1 MPWHFAALPYALPS
15 AIAMLVSLSVAFLV
29 WQRRTAPGA
38 LALIG
43 LLSAATIWSGG
54 NALEVL
60 SGNAASKFFWLRVE
74 YLGVTTAPVMFLLF
88 VLGYTGRER
97 WITPRLALVLG
108 ALPLTTFLFALTNFN
123 NLMWLPQTPPLN
135 QYGDLLTLNL
145 KSGVWWWFNVAWAY
159 LLLLVGTV
167 LILLSVWR
175 SPQLYRQQSTSL
187 LVGVFTPWISNLIF
201 VVSLYF
207 NLAPRWHIFAL
218 DPTPFAFGIM
228 GAAFGYS
235 VFRFRMLDVV
245 PAARDAVIEN
255 MRDAVLVLDS
265 HNRVVDVNPAA
276 LQLIYPSRTISE
288 VIGRSIMQILPG
300 QLDLIAGDTDLA
312 EMQLGQNYFEPVLSD
327 LRDRGGHFTGRLIVL
342 RNITARKRAEMAE
355 RQRAADLD
363 AILQATASLA
373 SSLRLQDVLDAMVE
387 SAYMISHPPRDV
399 HIFLYDGETLTFGAG
414 MWGGQRQDRPFSE
427 PRPGG
432 LTYSVAATGQPH
444 VVPDMQAN
452 PLYRNTDWSGAMVGL
467 PLQTS
472 SRVVGV
478 MNFAF
483 ADAHYFGDSEL
494 RVLQLLADRAAV
506 AIENAAL
513 FQAERTQL
521 RRQAALFRIS
531 REVSGTLDEDEICKR
546 VAHGL
551 YDAALR
557 FDHVVV
563 FLVDPPTGDRV
574 LRASAGWTPPDNLR
588 LSSGQGLTELPV
600 LDGELHY
607 TPDVTLSPRYVTGP
621 ARGSEVDVPI
631 KIENQVVGVLTIES
645 DQPQAFNKDDFDVL
659 TAAANQTGLALG
671 RARLLAA
678 ERQRAN
684 DLEALRAAFADLS
697 TELALSR
704 LHRLIL
710 ERAVA
715 FAGGTGGDLCI
726 YSETGRDL
734 YIAASYH
741 QDQNFAGKRIPL
753 GEGAAGRAAQSRQP
767 LLIPNYHTWEHRLP
781 DFANAPVFGVLAVPM
796 LAGGQLIG
804 VINIGNRSPDQL
816 FTDESLRRATLFA
829 AQAASL
835 IENARLYTAA
845 RQELG
850 ERRRIEKALRD
861 SEERLRAIAEATPI
875 PIAINRLS
883 DGLLLYGNAPLSE
896 AFGMTEADLQQ
907 HRAADFFHPSDFRRV
922 LVELRRSGFVKN
934 LELRARHADGSP
946 FWVAVSIQPLT
957 YEGASAWLAGFYDIT
972 DRKRAEESLRQS
984 EERLRAIAD
993 ATPIPIVIT
1002 RQSDSRVLYGNSIVG
1017 PFFGIPA
1024 EEIYNYNGLDFFADS
1039 ADNLR
1044 LFRQL
1049 KRHGHI
1055 RDREL
1060 RFKRADGS
1068 VFWGSISVQPM
1079 VYGGEPAL
1087 LSGFYD
1093 FTERKRAEEELKA
1106 AKDAA
1111 ELAQAA
1117 AETASRA
1124 KSEFLATMSHEIR
1137 TPMNAIIGMTGLLL
1151 DTSLTAEQLDFTDT
1165 IRASGDALLTIIND
1179 ILDFSKIEAG
1189 KLDLENQPFEVR
1201 ECVESALDL
1210 LAPKAAEKGL
1220 ELAALVDES
1229 VPIAL
1234 IGDVTRLRQVL
1245 VNLIGNAVKFT
1256 ERGEVVVS
1264 VTSQPPLAHMEYDGV
1279 GERELHFSVRDT
1291 GLGIPA
1297 NRMDRLFQ
1305 SFSQV
1310 DASTTRK
1317 YGGTG
1322 LGLVISRRLVEMMNG
1337 QLWAESLGVPG
1348 HGSTFHFTVRAR
1360 VAPVPIRTGRLF
1372 APQPHLRGKQLL
1384 IVDDNP
1390 TNRQILRLQTQSWG
1404 LEAHEFAS
1412 PIEALQS
1419 VEQGAHYDLAI
1430 LDMQMPEMDGLTLA
1444 AEIHRLVNAPA
1455 LPIVM
1460 LTSMGHKDETPRP
1473 DLAAF
1478 LTKPIKASQLFNVLV
1493 GVFDAAGAVDVA
1505 PGGTSEFD
1513 PALAQ
1518 RLPLRILLAEDNA
1531 TNQKLAL
1538 RLLERMGYRADV
1550 AGNGLET
1557 LMALQRQAY
1566 DVVLMDMQMPEM
1578 DGLEATRRIRA
1589 DWPAEQQPRII
1600 AMTANAM
1607 RGDRE
1612 LCLAA
1617 GMDDYVSKP
1626 VQVKDLR
1633 RALEQWGRWVMDKA
1647 VQTLTLTPMPVT
1659 APPSPAP
1666 PPAGMM
1672 ANEPVLDPK
1681 MFASLRRGQSPTD
1694 PDIVTELIQIFL
1706 GESQPLLQQIR
1717 DAVATGQAAQLRQA
1731 AHTLK
1736 GSSASLGA
1744 KALAA
1749 KSHELEKIG
1758 RGGSVEG
1765 AEALVSQL
1773 EVEYERAR
1781 RALETEQH

>member
-1 MPWHFAALPYALPS
+1 MSWHFAALPYALPS
-15 AIAMLVSLSVAFLV
+15 ALAAVVSLTVAFFV

-38 LALIG
+38 PALVG
-43 LLSAATIWSGG
+43 LLTSASLWAGG
-54 NALEVL
+54 NVMEIL
-60 SGNAASKFFWLRVE
+60 SGDFASKFFWLRVE

-97 WITPRLALVLG
+97 WITSWVAVLLV
-108 ALPLTTFLFALTNFN
+108 ALPMTTFLIALTNVGN
-123 NLMWLPQTPPLN
+123 WMWVPQAPPLK
-135 QYGDLLTLNL
+135 QTGDLLTLNL
-145 KSGVWWWFNVAWAY
+145 VSSVWWWFNVAWAY
-159 LLLLVGTV
+159 LMLLAGTSLIV
-167 LILLSVWR
+167 LTVRR
-175 SPQLYRQQSTSL
+175 SPQLYRQQSASL
-187 LVGVFTPWISNLIF
+187 LIGVFTPWVSNLIF
-201 VVSLYF
+201 IVSRIF
-207 NLAPRWHIFAL
+207 NLADRWPIFAL
-218 DPTPFAFGIM
+218 DFTPFAFGVT

-235 VFRFRMLDVV
+235 LFRFRMLEVV

-265 HNRVVDVNPAA
+265 HNRVVDANPAA
-276 LQLIYPSRTISE
+276 LQLVYPARAAAD
-288 VIGRSIMQILPG
+288 VIGRSIMQVLPG

-312 EMQLGQNYFEPVLSD
+312 EIQLGQNYFEPALSE
-327 LRDRGGHFTGRLIVL
+327 LRDRRGHFTGRLIVL
-342 RNITARKRAEMAE
+342 RNITARKQAELAE

-363 AILQATASLA
+363 AVLQATASLS
-373 SSLRLQDVLDAMVE
+373 SSLRLQDVLDAMVD
-387 SAYMISHPPRDV
+387 SAYMISRPPRDV

-414 MWGGQRQDRPFSE
+414 MWGGQRQARPLSE
-427 PRPGG
+427 PRRGG
-432 LTYSVAATGQPH
+432 LTYTVARTGQPH
-444 VVPDMQAN
+444 VVPDMQAS
-452 PLYRNTDWSGAMVGL
+452 PLYQNSDWNGALVGL

-472 SRVVGV
+472 ARVVGV

-483 ADAHYFGDSEL
+483 AEAHTFNGSEL

-506 AIENAAL
+506 AIENASL
-513 FQAERTQL
+513 FQAERTQV
-521 RRQAALFRIS
+521 RRQAALFRLS
-531 REVSGTLDEDEICKR
+531 REVSGTLDEDEICNR

-551 YDAALR
+551 HDSALR
-557 FDHVVV
+557 FNTVGLFMVE
-563 FLVDPPTGDRV
+563 PRTGDWA
-574 LRASAGWTPPDNLR
+574 LRASAGRTSPEDGRRPP
-588 LSSGQGLTELPV
+588 GPGLTERLW
-600 LDGELHY
+600 LDGQLHY
-607 TPDVTLSPRYVTGP
+607 APTPDVSRP

-631 KIENQVVGVLTIES
+631 KIENQIVGVLVVES
-645 DQPQAFNKDDFDVL
+645 DQPYAFNQDDFEVL
-659 TAAANQTGLALG
+659 TAAANQAGVALG

-684 DLEALRAAFADLS
+684 DLEALRLAFADLS
-697 TELALSR
+697 TELVLSR

-710 ERAVA
+710 ERAVE

-726 YSETGRDL
+726 YSETGNDL
-734 YIAASYH
+734 YIVASYH
-741 QDQNFAGKRIPL
+741 QDQNFAGKRIAL
-753 GEGAAGRAAQSRQP
+753 GEGAAGRAAQTREA

-781 DFANAPVFGVLAVPM
+781 EFVNAPVYGVLAVP
-796 LAGGQLIG
+796 LTLGPGQLVG
-804 VINIGNRSPDQL
+804 VINIGNRDSERR
-816 FTDESLRRATLFA
+816 FTDDHLRRASLFA

-850 ERRRIEKALRD
+850 ERTRIERALRE
-861 SEERLRAIAEATPI
+861 SEERLRAIAE
-875 PIAINRLS
+875 
-883 DGLLLYGNAPLSE
+883 
-896 AFGMTEADLQQ
+896 
-907 HRAADFFHPSDFRRV
+907 
-922 LVELRRSGFVKN
+922 
-934 LELRARHADGSP
+934 
-946 FWVAVSIQPLT
+946 
-957 YEGASAWLAGFYDIT
+957 
-972 DRKRAEESLRQS
+972 
-984 EERLRAIAD
+984 

-1024 EEIYNYNGLDFFADS
+1024 EDIYNYQGLDFFADP
-1039 ADNLR
+1039 ADNFR
-1044 LFRQL
+1044 LLLQL
-1049 KRHGHI
+1049 KRTGHV

-1079 VYGGEPAL
+1079 LYAGEPAL

-1106 AKDAA
+1106 AKDTA
-1111 ELAQAA
+1111 ELAKVV

-1124 KSEFLATMSHEIR
+1124 KSQFLATMSHEIR

-1151 DTSLTAEQLDFTDT
+1151 DTPLTAEQHDFAETV
-1165 IRASGDALLTIIND
+1165 RGSGDALLTIVND

-1189 KLDLENQPFEVR
+1189 KLDLENHLFEVR

-1220 ELAALVDES
+1220 ELAALVDEA
-1229 VPIAL
+1229 VPSAL

-1256 ERGEVVVS
+1256 ERGEVIVS
-1264 VTSQPPLAHMEYDGV
+1264 VNVMATPTPPHSHTGYGSMEV
-1279 GERELHFSVRDT
+1279 WELRFSVRDT

-1297 NRMDRLFQ
+1297 DRMGRLFQ

-1322 LGLVISRRLVEMMNG
+1322 LGLVISQRLVELMG
-1337 QLWAESLGVPG
+1337 GRLWAESDGVPG
-1348 HGSTFHFTVRAR
+1348 KGATFHFTVRAP
-1360 VAPVPIRTGRLF
+1360 VAPERRPTTRQFT
-1372 APQPHLRGKQLL
+1372 PQPQLRGKQLL

-1390 TNRQILRLQTQSWG
+1390 TNRHILRLQTQSWG

-1430 LDMQMPEMDGLTLA
+1430 LDLQMPDMDGLTLA
-1444 AEIHRLVNAPA
+1444 TEIHRLANARA
-1455 LPIVM
+1455 LPIIM
-1460 LTSMGHKDETPRP
+1460 LTSLGHREPAPHP

-1493 GVFDAAGAVDVA
+1493 SVFDAAGEVSA
-1505 PGGTSEFD
+1505 PASADGPSAFD

-1550 AGNGLET
+1550 AANGQET
-1557 LMALQRQAY
+1557 LVALQRQTY
-1566 DVVLMDMQMPEM
+1566 DMVLMDMQMPEM

-1589 DWPAEQQPRII
+1589 DWPAGQQPRII

-1607 RGDRE
+1607 LGDRE

-1626 VQVKDLR
+1626 VQVKELR
-1633 RALEQWGRWVMDKA
+1633 GALERWGRWVLDKA
-1647 VQTLTLTPMPVT
+1647 VQTLAV
-1659 APPSPAP
+1659 SPAP
-1666 PPAGMM
+1666 APLAPAPTRP
-1672 ANEPVLDPK
+1672 APVRDEPVLDPK
-1681 MFASLRRGQSPTD
+1681 LLVSLRLGQSPTD

-1706 GESQPLLQQIR
+1706 GESPPLLQQIR
-1717 DAVATGQAAQLRQA
+1717 EAIETEDALKLRHA

-1744 KALAA
+1744 RALAA
-1749 KSHELEKIG
+1749 RCHTLEKLG
-1758 RGGSVEG
+1758 RGGVVEG
-1765 AEALVSQL
+1765 ARALLPQL
-1773 EVEYERAR
+1773 EVEFERACQ
-1781 RALETEQH
+1781 ALEAFRAESRGQR